1 MRVTVYNWSP
11 SFISNEENKR
21 QHAIAE
27 QTAAEFEVELQALLK
42 KYRAEVSVSESTKGY
57 NTWVEGID
65 VDFDGIYEN
74 GVTVRP
80 YFTIN
85 FNSDMT

>member
-1 MRVTVYNWSP
+1 MRVTTYNWSP
-11 SFISNEENKR
+11 SFTSEEENNR
-21 QHAIAE
+21 QRAIAE

-42 KYRAEVSVSESTKGY
+42 KYKAEVSVNENTSGY
-57 NTWVEGID
+57 APYIEGID

-80 YFTIN
+80 YFTIH

>member
-1 MRVTVYNWSP
+1 MRVTTYNWSP
-11 SFISNEENKR
+11 SFTSDEENKR
-21 QHAIAE
+21 QRAVAE
-27 QTAAEFEVELQALLK
+27 QTALQFEVELQALLK

-65 VDFDGIYEN
+65 VDFDGIYED

>member
-1 MRVTVYNWSP
+1 MRVTTYNWSP
-11 SFISNEENKR
+11 SFTSEEENKHQR
-21 QHAIAE
+21 AIAE
-27 QTAAEFEVELQALLK
+27 RTAMQFEVELQALLK
-42 KYRAEVSVSESTKGY
+42 KYKAEVCVNENTKGY

-80 YFTIN
+80 YFTIH